1 MGLRDPLASTD
12 QVRPLTSAAAR
23 LADVRATVCLVGLPE
38 QIAQRELA
46 VLKHELSLD
55 DDQLT
60 VERHPDAFGPGNTVH
75 VHVPGDGYT
84 EVFTGFVVLP
94 QRWIV
99 ERTFAWLMQNRR
111 LVPDHETP
119 EASAEAFV
127 YLAMIRLML
136 NRLA

>member
-1 MGLRDPLASTD
+1 MVLAVKATPASAPERVGGLA
-12 QVRPLTSAAAR
+12 
-23 LADVRATVCLVGLPE
+23 VRATVLCWLGWFKKRWVDGGYTGE
-38 QIAQRELA
+38 DFARQARELRP
-46 VLKHELSLD
+46 ELG
-55 DDQLT
+55 
-60 VERHPDAFGPGNTVH
+60 VEVVKCN
-75 VHVPGDGYT
+75 
-84 EVFTGFVVLP
+84 EVATGFVVLP

-111 LVPDHETP
+111 LVRDHETP